1 MSDKKYFFYMHTGS
15 GNHGCEAIVRTVS
28 KIIGKSVTLYTRS
41 KEEDE
46 RYVDLSDISFEET
59 GNTPSVNTLEGMLMR
74 VKMKGLKQK
83 YAFVEPAYK
92 QLLKAANADTV
103 AFSIG
108 GDNYCYDGMP
118 EVLRILNK
126 NLNKRGAK
134 TVLYG
139 CSIEPELMKDATI
152 VEDLKRYSLIVPR
165 ESITYNALVQAGL
178 EEKTIL
184 ASDSAFTLESKVN
197 DDAEYLIGS
206 NTVGIN
212 LSPLVLE
219 GGNTILFDAYCR
231 LIEWI
236 LENTDMRI
244 ALVPHVIWKGN
255 DDRVPLKQL
264 YEKYTE
270 SQRIAFIE
278 DHSAIELKGYI
289 SKCRFFVG
297 ARTHATIAAYSSNVP
312 TLVAGYSVKSK
323 GIARDIFG
331 TDANYVVDTK
341 RLKTDGV
348 LVNAFEWIYQNE
360 DSIRAYLTEK
370 MPEYI
375 NSAYNAKNALNEL

>member
-41 KEEDE
+41 KEEDK
-46 RYVDLSDISFEET
+46 RYVDFSDISFEET
-59 GNTPSVNTLEGMLMR
+59 GNTPSVNTLEGILMR

-331 TDANYVVDTK
+331 TDVNYVVDTK
-341 RLKTDGV
+341 KLKTDGV